1 MQSQINFSIRK
12 RPHNKEN
19 VHLKDKFSRKY
30 VKLDNVKIDGCKIL
44 DTNLILKNQYAFSTS
59 IQNFKII
66 ERNFEIKYLT
76 DFINDHLKHSCPGS
90 LYVSGPPGTGKT
102 MSINHILN
110 NVFQKHDINRIMINC
125 MSLNKY
131 HEVFDKIYNILSNG
145 LKLQTSNLT
154 KIINI
159 FKSHFQSNPSK
170 MNLIIIDE
178 IDHLKTKKNE
188 VLLKVFELASLKNSN
203 IIIIGISNTLD
214 MIDSILP
221 QIKCLSI
228 TPPNIL
234 KFLPYTD
241 KQIMY
246 IFQNRFSQAN
256 IDLNE
261 NLFETSALEFCSKK
275 VSALNGDIRIALDA
289 CRKALEKFDI
299 TPANILT
306 EKSNNAPKHF
316 VKKVTMDELSQILP
330 NKDINL
336 TQYKCNLS
344 INQKILLASLIKL
357 IKGNNDNHDVLMN
370 KAYKNYTIICGKK
383 KLTKMSYLDFLTSCE
398 LLEDQKLLQITR
410 LFNGLTKK
418 IQIKGTVKDIEKG
431 LQDQGLLSNIM
442 Q

>member
-1 MQSQINFSIRK
+1 
-12 RPHNKEN
+12 
-19 VHLKDKFSRKY
+19 
-30 VKLDNVKIDGCKIL
+30 
-44 DTNLILKNQYAFSTS
+44 
-59 IQNFKII
+59 
-66 ERNFEIKYLT
+66 
-76 DFINDHLKHSCPGS
+76 
-90 LYVSGPPGTGKT
+90 
-102 MSINHILN
+102 
-110 NVFQKHDINRIMINC
+110 
-125 MSLNKY
+125 
-131 HEVFDKIYNILSNG
+131 
-145 LKLQTSNLT
+145 
-154 KIINI
+154 
-159 FKSHFQSNPSK
+159 
-170 MNLIIIDE
+170 
-178 IDHLKTKKNE
+178 
-188 VLLKVFELASLKNSN
+188 
-203 IIIIGISNTLD
+203 
-214 MIDSILP
+214 
-221 QIKCLSI
+221 
-228 TPPNIL
+228 
-234 KFLPYTD
+234 
-241 KQIMY
+241 MY